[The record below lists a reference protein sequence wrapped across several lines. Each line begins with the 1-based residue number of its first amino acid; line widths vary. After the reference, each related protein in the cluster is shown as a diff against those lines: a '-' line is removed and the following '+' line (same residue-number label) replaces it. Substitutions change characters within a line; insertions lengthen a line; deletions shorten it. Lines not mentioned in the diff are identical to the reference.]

1 METLVGEKT
10 KVLAINNNQFIT
22 IRKLKVIALS
32 AKQLILALML
42 IKSRE
47 QNSRGDYFSLISIH
61 F

>member
-22 IRKLKVIALS
+22 ICKLQVIALS
-32 AKQLILALML
+32 AKHLILALML

-61 F
+61 I